1 MISAD
6 GDIIENADLKVNESI
21 LTGESEAVEKR
32 VSSEGDESRETKVC
46 SGCFAVYGRATAK
59 VTGTG
64 MNTEMGKIA
73 GLMRSTSE
81 QKTPLQETMDNFG
94 KKLSIGILIVCAL
107 VLNFLMAW

>member
-1 MISAD
+1 
-6 GDIIENADLKVNESI
+6 
-21 LTGESEAVEKR
+21 
-32 VSSEGDESRETKVC
+32 
-46 SGCFAVYGRATAK
+46 
-59 VTGTG
+59 

-107 VLNFLMAW
+107 VFGLSVWRGEQLMDFFYVCGSACSGSDS